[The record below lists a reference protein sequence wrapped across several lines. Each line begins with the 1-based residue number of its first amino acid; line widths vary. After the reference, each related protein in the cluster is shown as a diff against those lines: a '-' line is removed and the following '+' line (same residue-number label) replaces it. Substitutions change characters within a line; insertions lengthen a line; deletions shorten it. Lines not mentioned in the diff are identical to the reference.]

1 MLECPR
7 RRRSHTRYTPQM
19 NSVRFSD
26 ARGDLLF
33 STEELPRRVNVADRP
48 AETAPQGVFCSV
60 KTPGPVRRGD
70 KLYKIVPASEVV
82 TQ

>member
-1 MLECPR
+1 MVLGETTGALEGVVDEV
-7 RRRSHTRYTPQM
+7 Y
-19 NSVRFSD
+19 
-26 ARGDLLF
+26 
-33 STEELPRRVNVADRP
+33 VADRP